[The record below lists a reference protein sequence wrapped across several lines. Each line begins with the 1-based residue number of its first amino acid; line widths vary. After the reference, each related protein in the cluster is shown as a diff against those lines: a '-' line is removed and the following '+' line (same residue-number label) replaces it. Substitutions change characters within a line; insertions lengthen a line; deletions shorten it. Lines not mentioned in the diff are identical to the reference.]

1 MTAGTS
7 EDPLTQWQG
16 LSMSTLAAHLTR
28 IGRIDFDEHPASLF
42 RFARELGKEGRPRG
56 IGNALGKTMILG
68 HGLHLQVFH
77 TDKPISIDDLAA
89 CLMGEVLTPPGNPLM
104 HASHDFAMLASLWSA
119 FGKLSVLALRFGKSL
134 FLFAEKA
141 RVLNLFTCGEGAPVP
156 KPQRRDAPAIPVAE
170 ARGFTARFG
179 KDICQL

>member
-1 MTAGTS
+1 MSMTAGTS

-119 FGKLSVLALRFGKSL
+119 FSSLRKKRGFSIFSPVERVPRCPSPKEGTRLLSPWLKPGALR
-134 FLFAEKA
+134 
-141 RVLNLFTCGEGAPVP
+141 
-156 KPQRRDAPAIPVAE
+156 
-170 ARGFTARFG
+170 RGLVKIYANCERHTS
-179 KDICQL
+179 K